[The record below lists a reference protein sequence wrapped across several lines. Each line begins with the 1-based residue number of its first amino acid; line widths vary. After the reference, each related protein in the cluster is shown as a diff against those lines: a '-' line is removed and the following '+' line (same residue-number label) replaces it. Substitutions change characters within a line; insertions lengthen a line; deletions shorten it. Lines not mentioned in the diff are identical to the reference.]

1 METLPSYASVNIYRD
16 GDLTCGDDDLPV
28 FRCVCE
34 GATGHGDGVLLGGH
48 TMLVILA
55 VN

>member
-1 METLPSYASVNIYRD
+1 MAAYTEEFRRLVW
-16 GDLTCGDDDLPV
+16 LVPV
-28 FRCVCE
+28 FRGVCE

-55 VN
+55 VNCTI